1 MGLQLAYH
9 RMPGPGDLPG
19 LGAAYSRNDPA
30 TDEPAFGL
38 DDAAANVAARLVDA
52 GDAGELVETV
62 ANAAAA
68 LGWIAQEVVVPAH
81 LRQSFAGVLEL
92 AERLRREVDAEYEA
106 LNAPALEV
114 D

>member
-1 MGLQLAYH
+1 GAGDRAMGLQAAYH
-9 RMPGPGDLPG
+9 RMPGFGDLPG
-19 LGAAYSRNDPA
+19 DASHPHNPAYV
-30 TDEPAFGL
+30 EPAFGL

-52 GDAGELVETV
+52 GDAGELVEAV

-92 AERLRREVDAEYEA
+92 AERLRREV
-106 LNAPALEV
+106 
-114 D
+114 